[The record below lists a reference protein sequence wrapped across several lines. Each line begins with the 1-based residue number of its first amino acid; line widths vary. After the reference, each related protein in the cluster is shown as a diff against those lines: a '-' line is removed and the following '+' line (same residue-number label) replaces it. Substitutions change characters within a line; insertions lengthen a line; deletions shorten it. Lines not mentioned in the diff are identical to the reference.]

1 MSKLFKSLPDTFIIF
16 DTEFTSW
23 EGSRERNW
31 SDKYEERELVQIGA
45 LKVKKLKT
53 TIKVVKKLNIY
64 IKPRINP
71 ILSDY
76 FKKLTGIE
84 QSTIDKKGMRFT
96 EAMKIFYRF
105 CKNKNGEKFN
115 LYSFGNDYHVIKEN
129 LKLNS
134 VTKKSKFYKWQRKF
148 FDVKPFFEPFVN
160 VKKYSSGTLYK
171 AFKLNPKSK
180 TSVHNAL
187 WDGISLF
194 ISLKYILKEI

>member
-31 SDKYEERELVQIGA
+31 SGEYEEMELVQIGA
-45 LKVKKLKT
+45 LKIKKLKT

-84 QSTIDKKGMRFT
+84 QSTIDKKGLRFT
-96 EAMKIFYRF
+96 EAMKTFYRF

-115 LYSFGNDYHVIKEN
+115 LYSFGNDFHIIKNN
-129 LKLNS
+129 LQLNS
-134 VTKKSKFYKWQRKF
+134 INKKSKFYKWERKF
-148 FDVKPFFEPFVN
+148 FDISPFFEPYVN

-171 AFKLNPKSK
+171 AFKLKPKNK

-187 WDGISLF
+187 WDGKSLF
-194 ISLKYILKEI
+194 ISLKHILS

>member
-1 MSKLFKSLPDTFIIF
+1 MSKLFKSLPETFIIF
-16 DTEFTSW
+16 DTEFTAW
-23 EGSRERNW
+23 KGSQERDW
-31 SDKYEERELVQIGA
+31 SGENEERELVQIGA

-76 FKKLTGIE
+76 FKNLTGIE
-84 QSTIDKKGMRFT
+84 QSTIDEKGRGFR

-134 VTKKSKFYKWQRKF
+134 INKKSKFYKWERKF
-148 FDVKPFFEPFVN
+148 FDITPFFEPYVN

-171 AFKLNPKSK
+171 AFNIKPKSK
-180 TSVHNAL
+180 SSVHNAL

-194 ISLKYILKEI
+194 ISLKHILI